1 MESLGRGGASR
12 ASRREHAYI
21 TTTHTSFI
29 LFRSPVVPVDKRSD
43 EGHRFIS
50 LLPPE
55 ELKALWR
62 RLVQLAA
69 PDQSRFVRRVAE
81 ITKGVA
87 AVTGLLER
95 LAGLLRQAVHV
106 VGWLVL
112 LWGAAVLPFQGHPS
126 PEHLVVPGA
135 GLLAVLQGAVPAWLH
150 RHLLRSTVASPSHE
164 PGLRTGES
172 GVEGDTPESGSGDVA
187 FDGVMEDVERIPQ
200 V

>member
-1 MESLGRGGASR
+1 MALPALPAENTPTSQPLTLRSYSFVRLSSLLTSAAMR
-12 ASRREHAYI
+12 AI
-21 TTTHTSFI
+21 
-29 LFRSPVVPVDKRSD
+29 V
-43 EGHRFIS
+43 FIS